1 MTAYTDFHY
10 SPTGSG
16 VISGAQVLEQ
26 TEQGINGLGHYVQDN
41 VSGAIDTANQAL
53 TTAQSADSNATT
65 ALNLANSFNAQ
76 IIAAN
81 QTAGNALTTAQSA
94 QNTANSASSLAST
107 ANNNAATALNTANS
121 ASSGVTSLTSSVNA
135 LGNRMTAA
143 ENAINTNAGNIT
155 NLQNAL
161 NTTNGNVTAAQNAA
175 NAAQAT
181 ATSAQ
186 STATLTRNQAYVLRY
201 TGTTITGGGTIAYAD
216 IDNTD
221 NIKAG
226 DKIID
231 VTGAIYAIVSVD
243 TANQTVT
250 AGASPVINLFCDAEN
265 LIPAANDTYD
275 LGSSS
280 YQWNNLYAK
289 NYFYNGTAWGLDK
302 ANEWT
307 GTNTFVATSESTAVK
322 HTTYKGAIL
331 FKTNGVSNFKN
342 YNTFL
347 KWDINGFDN
356 SFGLYRSVGILG
368 DTTAGATDE
377 DIDTSFSLWKA
388 HIRSKSLDLVN
399 AVKATNDGTENSIK
413 PITDNATDL
422 GTSTNKWKSVWF
434 NNMQDIATDTVEW
447 HNSHYRGINL
457 ISDGHFAD
465 MAALLT
471 AIRAQDWSDIYI
483 GDYVELTFTYEGASR
498 TVKFYVGEIDKFYK
512 VGNASLETH
521 HLVMVTGDLG
531 INQVMND
538 SNTTAGGYVGS
549 KAHTVTLPALYAI
562 LNPLFNNAIL
572 THREHLSNTV
582 LSAQTVS
589 LSLDDGNG
597 AVTYSCNNFPVY
609 SSGDPNTPGCVTAG
623 NWYDCNLVLMSEIEM
638 FGSNRFAS
646 SGIDDIMCPEGQ
658 IAAFKYNRNLQTLNR
673 TINTWLRNVNSASRF
688 CFCNDSGLSIRYD
701 AAFTYIRLRP
711 RFLIG

>member
-16 VISGAQVLEQ
+16 VISGSQVLEQ
-26 TEQGINGLGHYVQDN
+26 TEQGINGLGQYVQDN

-53 TTAQSADSNATT
+53 TTAQNADSNATT
-65 ALNLANSFNAQ
+65 AINLANSFNAQ

-94 QNTANSASSLAST
+94 QSTANAASSLATT
-107 ANNNAATALNTANS
+107 ANNNATTALNTANA
-121 ASSGVTSLTSSVNA
+121 ASSGVTSLTGTVNS

-143 ENAINTNAGNIT
+143 ENAISANAGNIT
-155 NLQNAL
+155 TLQNGLA
-161 NTTNGNVTAAQNAA
+161 TTNANVTAASNAA
-175 NAAQAT
+175 SSAQAT

-186 STATLTRNQAYVLRY
+186 STATLARNQAYVLRY

-231 VTGAIYAIVSVD
+231 ISGAIYAIASVD

-265 LIPAANDTYD
+265 LIPAANDAYD
-275 LGSSS
+275 LGSASK
-280 YQWNNLYAK
+280 QWLNTYSK
-289 NYFYNGTAWGLDK
+289 GYYYNGVSWGLDK
-302 ANEWT
+302 VNQWSANNQFAKINTIE
-307 GTNTFVATSESTAVK
+307 TN
-322 HTTYKGAIL
+322 
-331 FKTNGVSNFKN
+331 
-342 YNTFL
+342 
-347 KWDINGFDN
+347 
-356 SFGLYRSVGILG
+356 
-368 DTTAGATDE
+368 
-377 DIDTSFSLWKA
+377 
-388 HIRSKSLDLVN
+388 
-399 AVKATNDGTENSIK
+399 
-413 PITDNATDL
+413 
-422 GTSTNKWKSVWF
+422 
-434 NNMQDIATDTVEW
+434 TVEW

-512 VGNASLETH
+512 VGNTSLETH

-572 THREHLSNTV
+572 THKEHLSNTV

-638 FGSNRFAS
+638 FGSNRFSS

-688 CFCNDSGLSIRYD
+688 CLCGGYGNSDRYV
-701 AAFTYIRLRP
+701 ATFTYVLLRP

>member
-26 TEQGINGLGHYVQDN
+26 TEQGINGLGQYVQDN
-41 VSGAIDTANQAL
+41 VSGAINTANQAL
-53 TTAQSADSNATT
+53 TTAQNADSNAT
-65 ALNLANSFNAQ
+65 AAINLANSFNAQ

-94 QNTANSASSLAST
+94 QNTANAASSLATT
-107 ANNNAATALNTANS
+107 ANNNANTALNTANS
-121 ASSGVTSLTSSVNA
+121 ASAGVTALTGTVNS

-143 ENAINTNAGNIT
+143 ENNISTNAGNIT
-155 NLQNAL
+155 TLQNNLA
-161 NTTNGNVTAAQNAA
+161 TTNSNVTAAANAA
-175 NAAQAT
+175 SAAQAT

-186 STATLTRNQAYVLRY
+186 STATLARNQAYVLRY

-243 TANQTVT
+243 TVNQTVT
-250 AGASPVINLFCDAEN
+250 VGASPVINLFCDAEN
-265 LIPAANDTYD
+265 LIPAANNTYD
-275 LGSSS
+275 LGS
-280 YQWNNLYAK
+280 
-289 NYFYNGTAWGLDK
+289 
-302 ANEWT
+302 
-307 GTNTFVATSESTAVK
+307 
-322 HTTYKGAIL
+322 AI
-331 FKTNGVSNFKN
+331 
-342 YNTFL
+342 
-347 KWDINGFDN
+347 
-356 SFGLYRSVGILG
+356 
-368 DTTAGATDE
+368 
-377 DIDTSFSLWKA
+377 
-388 HIRSKSLDLVN
+388 
-399 AVKATNDGTENSIK
+399 
-413 PITDNATDL
+413 
-422 GTSTNKWKSVWF
+422 NKWKSIWF
-434 NNMQDIATDTVEW
+434 NNLQDIATDTVEW

-457 ISDGHFAD
+457 ISTGHFAD

-498 TVKFYVGEIDKFYK
+498 TVKFYVGEIDKFYN
-512 VGNASLETH
+512 VGNTALTTH

-538 SNTTAGGYVGS
+538 TNTTAGGYVGS

-688 CFCNDSGLSIRYD
+688 CACDGYGISNRHVATG
-701 AAFTYIRLRP
+701 TYIRLRP

>member
-26 TEQGINGLGHYVQDN
+26 TEQGINGLGQYVQDN
-41 VSGAIDTANQAL
+41 VSGAIDVANEAL
-53 TTAQSADSNATT
+53 TTARNADSNAT
-65 ALNLANSFNAQ
+65 AAINLANSFNAQ

-94 QNTANSASSLAST
+94 QNTANSASSLATT
-107 ANNNAATALNTANS
+107 ANNSAATALNTANAAS
-121 ASSGVTSLTSSVNA
+121 AGVTTLTGTVNS

-155 NLQNAL
+155 TLQNNLA
-161 NTTNGNVTAAQNAA
+161 TTNANVTAAANAA
-175 NAAQAT
+175 SAAQAT

-186 STATLTRNQAYVLRY
+186 STATLARNQAYVLRY

-231 VTGAIYAIVSVD
+231 ISGAIYAIASVD

-250 AGASPVINLFCDAEN
+250 VGASPVINLFCDAEN
-265 LIPAANDTYD
+265 LIPAANNAYD
-275 LGSSS
+275 LGSASK
-280 YQWNNLYAK
+280 QWLNTYSK
-289 NYFYNGTAWGLDK
+289 GYYYDGVAWGLDK
-302 ANEWT
+302 ANVWSENNQFAKINT
-307 GTNTFVATSESTAVK
+307 IETNTA
-322 HTTYKGAIL
+322 
-331 FKTNGVSNFKN
+331 
-342 YNTFL
+342 
-347 KWDINGFDN
+347 
-356 SFGLYRSVGILG
+356 
-368 DTTAGATDE
+368 
-377 DIDTSFSLWKA
+377 
-388 HIRSKSLDLVN
+388 
-399 AVKATNDGTENSIK
+399 
-413 PITDNATDL
+413 
-422 GTSTNKWKSVWF
+422 
-434 NNMQDIATDTVEW
+434 EW

-457 ISDGHFAD
+457 ISTGHFAD

-498 TVKFYVGEIDKFYK
+498 TVKFYVGEIDKFYN
-512 VGNASLETH
+512 VGNTALTTH
-521 HLVMVTGDLG
+521 HLVMVTGNLG

-597 AVTYSCNNFPVY
+597 AVTYSCSNFPVY

-638 FGSNRFAS
+638 FGSNRFS
-646 SGIDDIMCPEGQ
+646 SSSIDDIMCPEGQ

-688 CFCNDSGLSIRYD
+688 CYCYGSGHSHRGD
-701 AAFTYIRLRP
+701 ATRTSIRLRP

>member
-26 TEQGINGLGHYVQDN
+26 TEQGINGLGQYVQDN

-53 TTAQSADSNATT
+53 TIAQTADSNATL
-65 ALNLANSFNAQ
+65 ALNTANSFASA
-76 IIAAN
+76 ISAAN
-81 QTAGNALTTAQSA
+81 NTANNALTTAQSA
-94 QNTANSASSLAST
+94 QSTANSASSLATT
-107 ANNNAATALNTANS
+107 ANNNANTALNAANTATANV
-121 ASSGVTSLTSSVNA
+121 GTLTNSVNA
-135 LGNRMTAA
+135 LGNRMTTA
-143 ENAINTNAGNIT
+143 ENAISTNAGNIT
-155 NLQNAL
+155 TLQTNLQ
-161 NTTNGNVTAAQNAA
+161 TTNNNVTAAANAA
-175 NAAQAT
+175 SSAQAT

-186 STATLTRNQAYVLRY
+186 STATLARNQAYVLRY

-231 VTGAIYAIVSVD
+231 ITGAIYAIASVD

-250 AGASPVINLFCDAEN
+250 VGASPVINLFCDAEN
-265 LIPAANDTYD
+265 LIPAANDAYD
-275 LGSSS
+275 LGSASK
-280 YQWNNLYAK
+280 QWLNTYSK
-289 NYFYNGTAWGLDK
+289 GYYYNGVAWGLDK
-302 ANEWT
+302 ENTWSANNQFAKINTIE
-307 GTNTFVATSESTAVK
+307 TN
-322 HTTYKGAIL
+322 
-331 FKTNGVSNFKN
+331 
-342 YNTFL
+342 
-347 KWDINGFDN
+347 
-356 SFGLYRSVGILG
+356 
-368 DTTAGATDE
+368 
-377 DIDTSFSLWKA
+377 
-388 HIRSKSLDLVN
+388 
-399 AVKATNDGTENSIK
+399 
-413 PITDNATDL
+413 
-422 GTSTNKWKSVWF
+422 
-434 NNMQDIATDTVEW
+434 TVEW

-688 CFCNDSGLSIRYD
+688 CFCYFIGLSLRND
-701 AAFTYIRLRP
+701 AAITAIRLRP

>member
-26 TEQGINGLGHYVQDN
+26 TEQGINGLGQYVQDN
-41 VSGAIDTANQAL
+41 VSGAINTANQAL
-53 TTAQSADSNATT
+53 TTAQNADSNAT
-65 ALNLANSFNAQ
+65 AAINLANSFNAQ

-94 QNTANSASSLAST
+94 QNTANAASSLATT
-107 ANNNAATALNTANS
+107 ANNNANTALNTANS
-121 ASSGVTSLTSSVNA
+121 ASAGVTALTGTVNS

-143 ENAINTNAGNIT
+143 ENNISTNAGNIT
-155 NLQNAL
+155 TLQNNLA
-161 NTTNGNVTAAQNAA
+161 TTNSNVTAAANAA
-175 NAAQAT
+175 SAAQAT

-186 STATLTRNQAYVLRY
+186 STATLARNQAYVLRY

-243 TANQTVT
+243 TVNQTVT
-250 AGASPVINLFCDAEN
+250 VGASPVINLFCDAEN
-265 LIPAANDTYD
+265 LIPAANNTYD
-275 LGSSS
+275 LGS
-280 YQWNNLYAK
+280 
-289 NYFYNGTAWGLDK
+289 
-302 ANEWT
+302 
-307 GTNTFVATSESTAVK
+307 
-322 HTTYKGAIL
+322 AI
-331 FKTNGVSNFKN
+331 
-342 YNTFL
+342 
-347 KWDINGFDN
+347 
-356 SFGLYRSVGILG
+356 
-368 DTTAGATDE
+368 
-377 DIDTSFSLWKA
+377 
-388 HIRSKSLDLVN
+388 
-399 AVKATNDGTENSIK
+399 
-413 PITDNATDL
+413 
-422 GTSTNKWKSVWF
+422 NKWKSIWF
-434 NNMQDIATDTVEW
+434 NNLQDIATDTVEW

-457 ISDGHFAD
+457 ISTGHFAD

-498 TVKFYVGEIDKFYK
+498 TVKFYVGEIDKFYN
-512 VGNASLETH
+512 VGNTALETH

-538 SNTTAGGYVGS
+538 TNTTAGGYVGS

-688 CFCNDSGLSIRYD
+688 CYCYGSGHSNRYD
-701 AAFTYIRLRP
+701 ATNTYVRLRP

>member
-16 VISGAQVLEQ
+16 VISGSQVLEQ
-26 TEQGINGLGHYVQDN
+26 TEQGINGLGQYVQDN
-41 VSGAIDTANQAL
+41 VSGAINTANQAL

-94 QNTANSASSLAST
+94 QSTANAASSLAST
-107 ANNNAATALNTANS
+107 ANNNAATALNTANA
-121 ASSGVTSLTSSVNA
+121 ASSAVTTLTGTVNS

-143 ENAINTNAGNIT
+143 ENAINANAGNIT

-186 STATLTRNQAYVLRY
+186 STATLARNQAYVLRY

-231 VTGAIYAIVSVD
+231 ISGAIYAIASVD
-243 TANQTVT
+243 TVNQTVT
-250 AGASPVINLFCDAEN
+250 VGASSVINLFCDAEN
-265 LIPAANDTYD
+265 LIPATNDAYD
-275 LGSSS
+275 LGSASK
-280 YQWNNLYAK
+280 QWLNTYSK
-289 NYFYNGTAWGLDK
+289 GYYYNGVAWGLDK
-302 ANEWT
+302 ANVWT
-307 GTNTFVATSESTAVK
+307 ANNQFAKINTIETN
-322 HTTYKGAIL
+322 
-331 FKTNGVSNFKN
+331 
-342 YNTFL
+342 
-347 KWDINGFDN
+347 
-356 SFGLYRSVGILG
+356 
-368 DTTAGATDE
+368 
-377 DIDTSFSLWKA
+377 
-388 HIRSKSLDLVN
+388 
-399 AVKATNDGTENSIK
+399 
-413 PITDNATDL
+413 
-422 GTSTNKWKSVWF
+422 
-434 NNMQDIATDTVEW
+434 TVEW

-465 MAALLT
+465 VAALLT

-582 LSAQTVS
+582 LSSQTVS
-589 LSLDDGNG
+589 LSLNDGNG

-623 NWYDCNLVLMSEIEM
+623 SWYDCNLVLMSEIEM
-638 FGSNRFAS
+638 FGSNRFSS

-688 CFCNDSGLSIRYD
+688 CACLYYGYSFRNGATVTS
-701 AAFTYIRLRP
+701 IRLRP

>member
-41 VSGAIDTANQAL
+41 VSGAIDVANQAL
-53 TTAQSADSNATT
+53 TTAQSADSNAT
-65 ALNLANSFNAQ
+65 AAINLANSFNAQ

-94 QNTANSASSLAST
+94 QNTANAASSLATT
-107 ANNNAATALNTANS
+107 ANNNAATALNAANS
-121 ASSGVTSLTSSVNA
+121 ASAGVTTLTGTVNS

-143 ENAINTNAGNIT
+143 ENAINANAGNIT
-155 NLQNAL
+155 TLQNNLA
-161 NTTNGNVTAAQNAA
+161 TTNANVTAAANAA
-175 NAAQAT
+175 SAAQAT

-186 STATLTRNQAYVLRY
+186 ATATSTKNTAYVLRY

-231 VTGAIYAIVSVD
+231 ISGAIYAIASVD
-243 TANQTVT
+243 AANQTVT
-250 AGASPVINLFCDAEN
+250 VGASPVINLFCDAEN
-265 LIPAANDTYD
+265 LIPAANDAYD
-275 LGSSS
+275 LGSASK
-280 YQWNNLYAK
+280 QWLNTYSK
-289 NYFYNGTAWGLDK
+289 GYYYNGVAWGLDK
-302 ANEWT
+302 ANTWSANNQFAKINTIE
-307 GTNTFVATSESTAVK
+307 TN
-322 HTTYKGAIL
+322 
-331 FKTNGVSNFKN
+331 
-342 YNTFL
+342 
-347 KWDINGFDN
+347 
-356 SFGLYRSVGILG
+356 
-368 DTTAGATDE
+368 
-377 DIDTSFSLWKA
+377 
-388 HIRSKSLDLVN
+388 
-399 AVKATNDGTENSIK
+399 
-413 PITDNATDL
+413 
-422 GTSTNKWKSVWF
+422 
-434 NNMQDIATDTVEW
+434 TVEW

-457 ISDGHFAD
+457 ISDGHFAN

-471 AIRAQDWSDIYI
+471 AIRNQDWSDIYI

-512 VGNASLETH
+512 VGNTSLETH

-572 THREHLSNTV
+572 THKEHLSNTV
-582 LSAQTVS
+582 LSAQSVS

-688 CFCNDSGLSIRYD
+688 CICHYIGASNRYD
-701 AAFTYIRLRP
+701 ASNAYIRLRP

>member
-26 TEQGINGLGHYVQDN
+26 TEQGINGLGQYVQDN
-41 VSGAIDTANQAL
+41 VSGAIDVANEAL

-65 ALNLANSFNAQ
+65 AINLANSFNAQ

-94 QNTANSASSLAST
+94 QNTANNASSLATT
-107 ANNNAATALNTANS
+107 AANSAATALNAANAAS
-121 ASSGVTSLTSSVNA
+121 AGVTALTGTVNS

-143 ENAINTNAGNIT
+143 ENNINTNAGNIT
-155 NLQNAL
+155 TLQNNLA
-161 NTTNGNVTAAQNAA
+161 TTNANVTAASNAA

-186 STATLTRNQAYVLRY
+186 STATLARNQAYVLRY

-231 VTGAIYAIVSVD
+231 ISGAIYDIASVD

-250 AGASPVINLFCDAEN
+250 VGASPVINLFCDAEN
-265 LIPAANDTYD
+265 LIPAANEAYD
-275 LGSSS
+275 LGSASK
-280 YQWNNLYAK
+280 QWLNTYSK
-289 NYFYNGTAWGLDK
+289 GYYYNGVAWGLDK
-302 ANEWT
+302 ANTWSANNQFAKINTIE
-307 GTNTFVATSESTAVK
+307 TN
-322 HTTYKGAIL
+322 
-331 FKTNGVSNFKN
+331 
-342 YNTFL
+342 
-347 KWDINGFDN
+347 
-356 SFGLYRSVGILG
+356 
-368 DTTAGATDE
+368 
-377 DIDTSFSLWKA
+377 
-388 HIRSKSLDLVN
+388 
-399 AVKATNDGTENSIK
+399 
-413 PITDNATDL
+413 
-422 GTSTNKWKSVWF
+422 
-434 NNMQDIATDTVEW
+434 TVEW

-471 AIRAQDWSDIYI
+471 AIRNQDWSDIYI

-512 VGNASLETH
+512 VGNTSLETH

-572 THREHLSNTV
+572 THKEHLSNTV

-609 SSGDPNTPGCVTAG
+609 SSGDPNVSGCVTAG

-688 CFCNDSGLSIRYD
+688 CFCGNRGYSRRSD
-701 AAFTYIRLRP
+701 ATNSYIRLRP

>member
-26 TEQGINGLGHYVQDN
+26 TEQGINGLGQYVQDN

-53 TTAQSADSNATT
+53 TTVQNADSNAT
-65 ALNLANSFNAQ
+65 AAINLANSFNAQ

-94 QNTANSASSLAST
+94 QNTANAASSLATT
-107 ANNNAATALNTANS
+107 ANNNAATALNTANAAS
-121 ASSGVTSLTSSVNA
+121 AGVTTLTGTVNS

-143 ENAINTNAGNIT
+143 ENAINANAGNIT
-155 NLQNAL
+155 TLQNNLA
-161 NTTNGNVTAAQNAA
+161 TTNANVTAASNAA
-175 NAAQAT
+175 SSAQAT

-186 STATLTRNQAYVLRY
+186 STATLARNQAYVLRY

-231 VTGAIYAIVSVD
+231 ISGAIYAIASVD

-250 AGASPVINLFCDAEN
+250 VGASPVINLFCDAEN
-265 LIPAANDTYD
+265 LIPAANDAYD
-275 LGSSS
+275 LGSASK
-280 YQWNNLYAK
+280 QWLNTYAK
-289 NYFYNGTAWGLDK
+289 GYYYNGVAWGLDK
-302 ANEWT
+302 ANTWSANNKFAKINTIE
-307 GTNTFVATSESTAVK
+307 TN
-322 HTTYKGAIL
+322 
-331 FKTNGVSNFKN
+331 
-342 YNTFL
+342 
-347 KWDINGFDN
+347 
-356 SFGLYRSVGILG
+356 
-368 DTTAGATDE
+368 
-377 DIDTSFSLWKA
+377 
-388 HIRSKSLDLVN
+388 
-399 AVKATNDGTENSIK
+399 
-413 PITDNATDL
+413 
-422 GTSTNKWKSVWF
+422 
-434 NNMQDIATDTVEW
+434 TVEW

-457 ISDGHFAD
+457 ISTGHFAD

-471 AIRAQDWSDIYI
+471 AIRAQDWTDIYI

-538 SNTTAGGYVGS
+538 SNTAAGGYVGS

-646 SGIDDIMCPEGQ
+646 SGMDDLMCPEGQ
-658 IAAFKYNRNLQTLNR
+658 IAVFKYNRNLQTLNR
-673 TINTWLRNVNSASRF
+673 TINAWLRNVNSASRF
-688 CFCNDSGLSIRYD
+688 CYCNGHGLSGRLGASYT
-701 AAFTYIRLRP
+701 FIRLRP

>member
-1 MTAYTDFHY
+1 MNML
-10 SPTGSG
+10 PT
-16 VISGAQVLEQ
+16 L
-26 TEQGINGLGHYVQDN
+26 L
-41 VSGAIDTANQAL
+41 L
-53 TTAQSADSNATT
+53 PF
-65 ALNLANSFNAQ
+65 NLAK
-76 IIAAN
+76 
-81 QTAGNALTTAQSA
+81 ALM
-94 QNTANSASSLAST
+94 NSAIAMYLYKPLLAALREARLLEGTTKNMFTFNRNTKIILAAGSVAIVLST
-107 ANNNAATALNTANS
+107 IIFVIL
-121 ASSGVTSLTSSVNA
+121 
-135 LGNRMTAA
+135 
-143 ENAINTNAGNIT
+143 IT
-155 NLQNAL
+155 
-161 NTTNGNVTAAQNAA
+161 
-175 NAAQAT
+175 T

-186 STATLTRNQAYVLRY
+186 STATLARNQAYVLRY

-231 VTGAIYAIVSVD
+231 ISGAIYAIASVD
-243 TANQTVT
+243 TVNQTVT
-250 AGASPVINLFCDAEN
+250 VGASSVINLFCDAEN
-265 LIPAANDTYD
+265 LIPATNDAYD
-275 LGSSS
+275 LGSASK
-280 YQWNNLYAK
+280 QWLNTYSK
-289 NYFYNGTAWGLDK
+289 GYYYNGVAWGLDK
-302 ANEWT
+302 ANVWT
-307 GTNTFVATSESTAVK
+307 ANNQFAKINTIETN
-322 HTTYKGAIL
+322 
-331 FKTNGVSNFKN
+331 
-342 YNTFL
+342 
-347 KWDINGFDN
+347 
-356 SFGLYRSVGILG
+356 
-368 DTTAGATDE
+368 
-377 DIDTSFSLWKA
+377 
-388 HIRSKSLDLVN
+388 
-399 AVKATNDGTENSIK
+399 
-413 PITDNATDL
+413 
-422 GTSTNKWKSVWF
+422 
-434 NNMQDIATDTVEW
+434 TVEW

-465 MAALLT
+465 VAALLT

-589 LSLDDGNG
+589 LSLNDGNG

-623 NWYDCNLVLMSEIEM
+623 SWYDCNLVLMSEIEM
-638 FGSNRFAS
+638 FGSNRFSS

-688 CFCNDSGLSIRYD
+688 CRCNSYGYSLRRD
-701 AAFTYIRLRP
+701 ATYPYIRLRP

>member
-26 TEQGINGLGHYVQDN
+26 TEQGINGLGQYVQDN

-53 TTAQSADSNATT
+53 TTAQNADSNAT
-65 ALNLANSFNAQ
+65 AAINLANSFNAQ

-94 QNTANSASSLAST
+94 QSTANAASSLATT
-107 ANNNAATALNTANS
+107 ANNNATTALNTANAAS
-121 ASSGVTSLTSSVNA
+121 AGVTALTGTVNS

-143 ENAINTNAGNIT
+143 ENAINANAGNIT
-155 NLQNAL
+155 TLQNNLA
-161 NTTNGNVTAAQNAA
+161 TTNANVTAASNAA
-175 NAAQAT
+175 SSAQAT

-186 STATLTRNQAYVLRY
+186 STATLARNQAYVLRY

-231 VTGAIYAIVSVD
+231 VTGDIYRIASVD
-243 TANQTVT
+243 IANETVT
-250 AGASPVINLFCDAEN
+250 VDASDVIHL
-265 LIPAANDTYD
+265 
-275 LGSSS
+275 
-280 YQWNNLYAK
+280 
-289 NYFYNGTAWGLDK
+289 
-302 ANEWT
+302 
-307 GTNTFVATSESTAVK
+307 
-322 HTTYKGAIL
+322 
-331 FKTNGVSNFKN
+331 
-342 YNTFL
+342 
-347 KWDINGFDN
+347 
-356 SFGLYRSVGILG
+356 
-368 DTTAGATDE
+368 ATD
-377 DIDTSFSLWKA
+377 SNVV
-388 HIRSKSLDLVN
+388 HKSGNETITGDKTWSAN
-399 AVKATNDGTENSIK
+399 NQFAKINTIETN
-413 PITDNATDL
+413 
-422 GTSTNKWKSVWF
+422 
-434 NNMQDIATDTVEW
+434 TVEW

-457 ISDGHFAD
+457 ISTGHFAN

-471 AIRAQDWSDIYI
+471 AIRNQDWSDIYI

-638 FGSNRFAS
+638 FGSNRFSS

-688 CFCNDSGLSIRYD
+688 CDCGSRGHSDRGD
-701 AAFTYIRLRP
+701 AANAYIRLRP

>member
-26 TEQGINGLGHYVQDN
+26 TEQGINGLGQYVQDN
-41 VSGAIDTANQAL
+41 VSGAINTANQAL

-94 QNTANSASSLAST
+94 QNTANSASSLATT

-121 ASSGVTSLTSSVNA
+121 ASAGVTTLTGTVNS

-175 NAAQAT
+175 SAAQAT

-186 STATLTRNQAYVLRY
+186 STATLARNQAYVLRY

-280 YQWNNLYAK
+280 YQWNNLYAN
-289 NYFYNGTAWGLDK
+289 NYFYNGVAWGLDK
-302 ANEWT
+302 
-307 GTNTFVATSESTAVK
+307 
-322 HTTYKGAIL
+322 
-331 FKTNGVSNFKN
+331 SNVWSGENSFNNSNLNRK
-342 YNTFL
+342 YNFTL
-347 KWDINGFDN
+347 GDN
-356 SFGLYRSVGILG
+356 SYQISRIQYQDKDSTRWGVLSFIHNTDNSVYC
-368 DTTAGATDE
+368 
-377 DIDTSFSLWKA
+377 DIGVNCLKNDGQTVL
-388 HIRSKSLDLVN
+388 SKSIRFLIQSDNNSELKPLN
-399 AVKATNDGTENSIK
+399 DKAI
-413 PITDNATDL
+413 DL

-688 CFCNDSGLSIRYD
+688 CYCCYRGDSGRVD
-701 AAFTYIRLRP
+701 ASYTHVRLRP